1 MRFTLAA
8 FRRFFFGV
16 RRLRHFAI
24 RSEVHRTEKLPA
36 GFPSVPDY
44 NRAHVRRHAIAQ
56 RH

>member
-24 RSEVHRTEKLPA
+24 RSEVHRTDKLPA